1 MGILGLLFLGA
12 AAVCLAVVL
21 FKTRTLTALA
31 RTETSTVRQLE
42 ELRDTTA
49 QRVGPGRLRMMC
61 EVEGTLQAGPGGL
74 LRSPIG
80 GVECVWYCDLTVQ
93 TSRYREKY
101 RGVWKETVGTEIGS
115 TAISQEPFR
124 LDDGTGQILIAPLPE
139 TGWVTELKPGPIGMP
154 DAVERVVEREESGEA
169 ADGGLGLIKVRSY
182 EWVLQPGQQVFV
194 HGWVNDLTGELMIGG
209 IGNGRYLMSRHS
221 QDVLVAKKQRS
232 RLWYVVGAVN
242 SGVVGILLIF
252 LGWTT

>member
-1 MGILGLLFLGA
+1 
-12 AAVCLAVVL
+12 VR

-61 EVEGTLQAGPGGL
+61 EVEGTLRAGPDGL
-74 LRSPIG
+74 LRSPLG
-80 GVECVWYCDLTVQ
+80 DVECVWYCNLVVRTARYDKGTVRWFSSGGRVEVQ
-93 TSRYREKY
+93 TGIS
-101 RGVWKETVGTEIGS
+101 S

-154 DAVERVVEREESGEA
+154 DAVERVVEREEPGEA
-169 ADGGLGLIKVRSY
+169 ANGGFGTIKTRSY
-182 EWVLQPGQQVFV
+182 EWVLRPGQKVFV

-209 IGNGRYLMSRHS
+209 IGNGHYLMSPHS
-221 QDVLVAKKQRS
+221 QDVLVAKKRRS